1 MFSLPKKTVF
11 DGHFFPS
18 FKLAQLTV
26 ETRQSQWRPPVQ
38 LLTYLNIIRRNKMF
52 ITCEKK
58 NEMCPWTRMVIEN
71 RVKIKIILFCYL
83 FHETSCKLNCYTA
96 TQEEFLR
103 VSQLIRCKTNRYSR
117 YLRLPDRVIELA
129 IY

>member
-1 MFSLPKKTVF
+1 MFSLPKKTLF

-38 LLTYLNIIRRNKMF
+38 LLTYLNIIRRNKML

-58 NEMCPWTRMVIEN
+58 NQMCPWTRMVIEN
-71 RVKIKIILFCYL
+71 RVKIKLFY
-83 FHETSCKLNCYTA
+83 F
-96 TQEEFLR
+96 
-103 VSQLIRCKTNRYSR
+103 
-117 YLRLPDRVIELA
+117 A
-129 IY
+129 IYFMKPAAS